1 MLGCGSNVVDIISRV
16 RALPQAGEKG
26 YFEDPEVLVSAR
38 IVGGVTLNHLAWAS
52 SLGTP
57 TGLFAFQGDDD
68 NGEMVRSKMG
78 ELGVSTEHIVHGSEY
93 VTSVSHIFLDS

>member
-1 MLGCGSNVVDIISRV
+1 MTLANRRSLVYRV
-16 RALPQAGEKG
+16 QRAANGGWL
-26 YFEDPEVLVSAR
+26 LVAP
-38 IVGGVTLNHLAWAS
+38 VMVKAS
-52 SLGTP
+52 FPFPRRNLLWHPP